1 MLVPSKA
8 GTPFMLTKILR
19 KKSRFT
25 IVAVEPDPRNY
36 KMLWKVTRNI
46 TNIQLVDEAIFIKDC
61 EYVEFHLGK
70 SHVALNGFA
79 DAGSVAPTDWHMSD
93 GYLTGK
99 VIKVRSVRLDTLIRQ
114 SGLDKADLVKMD
126 IEGAEYQV
134 LTDPSLDL
142 SKVENMVVEV
152 HYRYGSR
159 ESWEIMRALARHG
172 FKIVPLYPDPNSNRF
187 HLLACKGEVPW

>member
-1 MLVPSKA
+1 M
-8 GTPFMLTKILR
+8 
-19 KKSRFT
+19 
-25 IVAVEPDPRNY
+25 
-36 KMLWKVTRNI
+36 
-46 TNIQLVDEAIFIKDC
+46 
-61 EYVEFHLGK
+61 
-70 SHVALNGFA
+70 
-79 DAGSVAPTDWHMSD
+79 
-93 GYLTGK
+93 
-99 VIKVRSVRLDTLIRQ
+99 RSVRLDTLIRQ
-114 SGLDKADLVKMD
+114 SGLNKVDLVKMD
-126 IEGAEYQV
+126 VEGAEYQV